1 MITLSHANLTA
12 TTAAHSRVLVTFC
25 VEFSPHCL
33 ALKDELAEAAAAL
46 RGADVLLA
54 LVDSKFEDED
64 RGQPIATL
72 AWYEYGT
79 SHPYNGGRLARNI
92 TEWVRTRLKDGA
104 ARDDRTGAKKDELR
118 RLAASSAAPLEV
130 ISRLV
135 PSQLGK
141 LRSDMMKWYCVGG
154 QHSEIP
160 PCKTYTFMSKMRAT
174 PSAEEKKKL
183 LLARQEEMK
192 KLSPEERKKTAM
204 EAKAGYSTM
213 YKEYCEKADI
223 PNKNPDVC
231 TNSLLK
237 NLYGKK
243 I

>member
-1 MITLSHANLTA
+1 MG
-12 TTAAHSRVLVTFC
+12 
-25 VEFSPHCL
+25 SP
-33 ALKDELAEAAAAL
+33 AAAA
-46 RGADVLLA
+46 
-54 LVDSKFEDED
+54 
-64 RGQPIATL
+64 
-72 AWYEYGT
+72 
-79 SHPYNGGRLARNI
+79 
-92 TEWVRTRLKDGA
+92 
-104 ARDDRTGAKKDELR
+104 
-118 RLAASSAAPLEV
+118 
-130 ISRLV
+130 
-135 PSQLGK
+135 LGK

-183 LLARQEEMK
+183 LLARQEE
-192 KLSPEERKKTAM
+192 RKKTAM
-204 EAKAGYSTM
+204 EAKARYSTM